1 MNDYDETC
9 PCCDMYLRD
18 GHADGC
24 ELMGAYEAL
33 EKAQKERDD
42 LYKAL
47 TLIEIVNRNQLVK
60 ERDELVKERD
70 EARKAAELWRDVVNL
85 RAQPCLKSWGVLP
98 WENDGRREEKTSDE

>member
-33 EKAQKERDD
+33 EKAQKERD
-42 LYKAL
+42 
-47 TLIEIVNRNQLVK
+47 
-60 ERDELVKERD
+60 
-70 EARKAAELWRDVVNL
+70 EARNAAELWRDVVNL
-85 RAQPCLKSWGVLP
+85 RVPPCPGGARRFT
-98 WENDGRREEKTSDE
+98 WENDD

>member
-33 EKAQKERDD
+33 EKAQKERD
-42 LYKAL
+42 
-47 TLIEIVNRNQLVK
+47 
-60 ERDELVKERD
+60 
-70 EARKAAELWRDVVNL
+70 EARKTAELWRDVVNL
-85 RAQPCLKSWGVLP
+85 RAPPCLKSWGVLP